1 MKLSDNFSVSEFES
15 KDGAEMPK
23 DVLKNI
29 RELAKNLQA
38 LRDYLNAPITVTS
51 GYRSPEHNKR
61 IGGAKNSF
69 HVKGM
74 AADIKVK
81 GYTPSEVIEAIK
93 ELIDKGEMS
102 EGGIGRYSSWT
113 HYDIRN
119 TKARW

>member
-74 AADIKVK
+74 AADVKVK
-81 GYTPSEVIEAIK
+81 GHSPAEVIEAIK
-93 ELIDKGEMS
+93 ELIEKGDMS
-102 EGGIGRYSSWT
+102 EGGIGKYSSWT
-113 HYDIRN
+113 HYDIRG

>member
-38 LRDYLNAPITVTS
+38 LRDYLKAPITVTS

-74 AADIKVK
+74 AADVKVK
-81 GYTPSEVIEAIK
+81 GHSPAEVIEAIK
-93 ELIDKGEMS
+93 ELIEKGDMS
-102 EGGIGRYSSWT
+102 EGGIGKYSSWT
-113 HYDIRN
+113 ASACPQGHV
-119 TKARW
+119 